1 MNGENNLCSDQSAK
15 SDAERY
21 YLPAIVPAP
30 VRSDEKRIDN
40 PRTDAFIHR
49 RVGKVAAAALALVVA
64 CLGLLMIN
72 EHRLQTTLFAERAKE
87 TQTLVEAVRALGER
101 LNAMESAKPRGELGE
116 IRRSIGE
123 MEATVPS
130 SKEIADALAQIS
142 RRIDSLNREQSE
154 RVEKLSERLDRA
166 PSVRVAELSA
176 RIRKLEEKA
185 AAPIAPALPARREL
199 SLAHPLKLQPNVSME
214 PIGSIGRARPLLQDY
229 VILDARNQVALV
241 EGRYGERA
249 VRPGDF
255 LPGAGRVERIERRAG
270 KWVVLTEQ
278 GFIGGA
284 DAY

>member
-1 MNGENNLCSDQSAK
+1 MRL
-15 SDAERY
+15 
-21 YLPAIVPAP
+21 
-30 VRSDEKRIDN
+30 
-40 PRTDAFIHR
+40 FIGGF
-49 RVGKVAAAALALVVA
+49 GKVAAAALALVVA

-185 AAPIAPALPARREL
+185 AAPIALPARREL

-229 VILDARNQVALV
+229 VLLDARNQVALV